1 MISGS
6 IKKLATSK
14 PNYCGVDFDKTLC
27 NTDLGDLLK
36 AVAALG
42 YFENQNK
49 FKELYKNNNDV
60 KKFFETI
67 EEGMTED
74 NLATTKAAWIK
85 DIEAELKVFTESSN
99 KESLTDIKNTL
110 EKDDDQSK
118 KLLKQKYFIDKISE
132 KTKEDAK
139 GQDSEAIKTF
149 LIDYIKQAKDTISY
163 DIIKDILPIA
173 MKSANYLSQNNDE
186 SIGYIKALYDND
198 LAGLINKPLVE
209 SLNKSNATYYVT
221 SSNGNRALMTLVI
234 SVYNATNVDDKINHK
249 AIINGVYKDAQNEGL
264 TRPIFKILNLMT
276 AIESGTKDD
285 NDINTLIKSC
295 PFTKMFAEELIK
307 ENELRKTNS
316 NDKQINSVLAKNQF
330 GPEIKELQ
338 AIFNEAFKGA
348 VTKYFDESQNTTEL
362 STKEKNLK
370 DIVSNLYLLDDHHK
384 TTCIATENEGCFYKV
399 LHKPEYKTKDGIPI
413 TDQSK
418 IFGHEWAGLDKQ
430 YDHSK
435 NIYDVNKVIESS
447 LLIAKINNIAKSLNE
462 NANNLVK
469 QNPNGTFNINKQ
481 FAQNL
486 YVSSFVGKNKNYN
499 QIDYQTLLK
508 LVDDY
513 IKKCKAFDGH
523 VTRIQS
529 GQYRNRTALQKKEQ
543 KREGEE
549 NSRF

>member
-348 VTKYFDESQNTTEL
+348 VTKYFDESQNTT
-362 STKEKNLK
+362 
-370 DIVSNLYLLDDHHK
+370 
-384 TTCIATENEGCFYKV
+384 
-399 LHKPEYKTKDGIPI
+399 
-413 TDQSK
+413 
-418 IFGHEWAGLDKQ
+418 
-430 YDHSK
+430 
-435 NIYDVNKVIESS
+435 
-447 LLIAKINNIAKSLNE
+447 
-462 NANNLVK
+462 
-469 QNPNGTFNINKQ
+469 
-481 FAQNL
+481 
-486 YVSSFVGKNKNYN
+486 
-499 QIDYQTLLK
+499 
-508 LVDDY
+508 
-513 IKKCKAFDGH
+513 
-523 VTRIQS
+523 
-529 GQYRNRTALQKKEQ
+529 
-543 KREGEE
+543 
-549 NSRF
+549 